1 MVSLVR
7 NASNFIK
14 YMVIA
19 LACFTAGAIIGA
31 QTQTISSSFFCK
43 ISKVCFSGSGHA
55 LEGKVYL
62 SRWSFKRK
70 YPAILFCHG
79 MLPKGKSTK
88 LYSHLMMQLARK
100 GYLVMGF
107 DLRGFGRSSEI
118 DMTQT
123 PATLDFLADAKAALS
138 YMLQEFPIDK
148 DSVTI
153 AGHSMG
159 ANLAFAVGARDDRV
173 KNIIIISPGDFTG
186 DELPTT
192 KEWFAEKLG
201 HMTNLRLTA
210 SDWERISKPLVMYQY
225 LPLSSSKD
233 ILIVRSDTEM
243 RHNISGT
250 EKVYHMLAAR
260 KELIVI
266 HNSNHNFGFD
276 LYAGN
281 DLIDPK
287 PLNSLAATIDVWLK
301 KQALV
306 NNSDSNSTAIPR
318 KKSAV

>member
-1 MVSLVR
+1 MR
-7 NASNFIK
+7 GTSNFIK
-14 YMVIA
+14 YMIIA
-19 LACFTAGAIIGA
+19 FACFTAGAIVGSR
-31 QTQTISSSFFCK
+31 TQSGSLSLFSK
-43 ISKVCFSGSGHA
+43 VRKVCFSESGHA

-62 SRWSFKRK
+62 PRWSFKRK

-88 LYSHLMMQLARK
+88 LYSHLMMQLSRK

-107 DLRGFGRSSEI
+107 DLRGFGGSSEI
-118 DMTQT
+118 DMTMT
-123 PATLDFLADAKAALS
+123 PAALDFLADAKAALS
-138 YMLQEFPIDK
+138 YMLQELPIDK

-159 ANLAFAVGARDDRV
+159 ANLAFAVGARDERV
-173 KNIIIISPGDFTG
+173 KNIIVISPGDFTG
-186 DELPTT
+186 DEAPTT

-201 HMTNLRLTA
+201 HMTNLQLTA

-266 HNSNHNFGFD
+266 PNSNHNFGFD
-276 LYAGN
+276 LYTGN

-306 NNSDSNSTAIPR
+306 SNLDSSSTAIPR
-318 KKSAV
+318 QKNAL